1 MKKFFVFLSVLFA
14 LALAGKAMASDVE
27 LIGGGG
33 VWSNNLAKGDYLYGE
48 GMFWIDGEYSPGI
61 GVYGMLE
68 NGESKI
74 SDYTWNGWNAGPQIG
89 FKHYWIADSGKFG
102 EDNRGIGY
110 ARQWQLKLRYV
121 WEELEGENKS
131 SGYWMKQTDIK
142 LGLYGEYV
150 SQLNLRWQSIVIAEA
165 WKTLS
170 KEKTS
175 SWKGDTPE
183 NRDQYSAGIFGQY
196 KFSNPLSVRAG
207 ASLFYQGWD
216 EMSGVRVQGEVR
228 LFSHVMAG
236 AYVSVPFSVPEMY
249 QQEFN
254 AKTGDL
260 VTTGF
265 FARVEF

>member
-1 MKKFFVFLSVLFA
+1 MKKIVVMLSVMFA
-14 LALAGKAMASDVE
+14 LVLTGNTAMASDVE

-48 GMFWIDGEYSPGI
+48 GMMWIDGEHSFGF
-61 GVYGMLE
+61 GAYGMIDS
-68 NGESKI
+68 GESEI
-74 SDYTWNGWNAGPQIG
+74 SAYTWDGWNAGPQIG
-89 FKHYWIADSGKFG
+89 YKRTWFDESNLMK
-102 EDNRGIGY
+102 
-110 ARQWQLKLRYV
+110 QVQLKLRYV
-121 WEELEGENKS
+121 WEHTEGSNSE
-131 SGYWMKQTDIK
+131 SGYKMEQDSTK

-150 SQLNLRWQSIVIAEA
+150 SRLDYKWQVITIAEA

-175 SWKGDTPE
+175 SAVGDDEVE

-196 KFSNPLSVRAG
+196 KVSNPLSIRAG

-216 EMSGVRVQGEVR
+216 EMTGVRVQGEVR
-228 LFSHVMAG
+228 LFEHVMVG

-249 QQEFN
+249 ADQN
-254 AKTGDL
+254 AEASDL

-265 FARVEF
+265 FGRVEF